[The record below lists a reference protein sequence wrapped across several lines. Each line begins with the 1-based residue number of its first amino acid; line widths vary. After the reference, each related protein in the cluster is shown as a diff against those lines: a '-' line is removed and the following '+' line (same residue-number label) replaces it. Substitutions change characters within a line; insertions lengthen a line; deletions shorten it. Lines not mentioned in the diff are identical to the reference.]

1 MSRDQQK
8 ALIDNLR
15 AQVSRMLDGLDQEMP
30 IAATVLFNVNR
41 AKEETFVRNNEVLAE
56 ATLKL
61 PGVNV
66 YAYHKRRQAEG
77 ESRRAD
83 PEYFIYEDWETVR
96 QFRRQWD
103 SDHLKKFQY
112 SVLDFI
118 VGPPDLAH
126 HLRHLRETGEDAA
139 RLFHHALAFHRP
151 RAGR

>member
-83 PEYFIYEDWETVR
+83 PEYFIYEDWESVR

-118 VGPPDLAH
+118 VGPPDLRWYYGWSDAPARAH
-126 HLRHLRETGEDAA
+126 TPKIEHTPKTEEEEL
-139 RLFHHALAFHRP
+139 
-151 RAGR
+151 